1 MTRSL
6 ATYMSGRPG
15 GVADTGF
22 VSVGAVVAQVG
33 EVLGRAHSLFGDP
46 PASGQ
51 GPAAGSVMKLSGAG
65 ELVRSGQA
73 QMAPLSGQLAT
84 NYSTFAGGAGPALDT
99 LAGNDR
105 ALSTQLDEAARTDRT
120 GRTSSGT
127 VVNGAAAD
135 TNGLAPFTN
144 TPAGQKAL
152 LVALRQRVAQQQQVV
167 QAYKTRDAQ
176 MAAMLRS
183 MAYGGRGG
191 VGAGSGSP
199 FGGGSGLSM
208 PQMGSPLSGLQGLSG
223 LSGLGGS
230 GTRLMSST
238 RPGGRGPLG
247 ALDAG
252 SIVARAIQGQLP
264 PVKAPENGLQKFTVL
279 TNRAVSAAFPQI
291 REIGGVRADS
301 LKWHPNGLALDVMIP
316 NWNTPQ
322 GKALGDEVLAFV
334 KANKEALGVDH
345 AIWRQAMYYG
355 PGGGEPMGAV
365 AGPPRTISTTC
376 TSRPRVAGMCA
387 PNA

>member
-1 MTRSL
+1 V
-6 ATYMSGRPG
+6 SGRG
-15 GVADTGF
+15 VWVADTGF

-65 ELVRSGQA
+65 EMVRSGQA

-84 NYSTFAGGAGPALDT
+84 NYATFAGGAGPALDT

-120 GRTSSGT
+120 GRTSSGG

-135 TNGLAPFTN
+135 TNGLAPLTN

-152 LVALRQRVAQQQQVV
+152 LVALRNRVAQQQQVV

-191 VGAGSGSP
+191 VGGGSP
-199 FGGGSGLSM
+199 MPTGGGGLSM
-208 PQMGSPLSGLQGLSG
+208 PSMGSPLSGLQGLSG
-223 LSGLGGS
+223 FSGLGGAGGGSRLVS
-230 GTRLMSST
+230 GRRS
-238 RPGGRGPLG
+238 GRQPLG
-247 ALDAG
+247 PLDAG
-252 SIVARAIQGQLP
+252 SIVARALQGQLP
-264 PVKAPENGLQKFTVL
+264 AGKAPEKGLQKYTVL

-291 REIGGVRADS
+291 REIGGVRSDS

-322 GKALGDEVLAFV
+322 GKALGDEVLSFV
-334 KANKEALGVDH
+334 MANKEALGVDH

-355 PGGGEPMGAV
+355 PGGGEGMG
-365 AGPPRTISTTC
+365 
-376 TSRPRVAGMCA
+376 SRGGATANHFDHVHIATKGGGYVRA
-387 PNA
+387 